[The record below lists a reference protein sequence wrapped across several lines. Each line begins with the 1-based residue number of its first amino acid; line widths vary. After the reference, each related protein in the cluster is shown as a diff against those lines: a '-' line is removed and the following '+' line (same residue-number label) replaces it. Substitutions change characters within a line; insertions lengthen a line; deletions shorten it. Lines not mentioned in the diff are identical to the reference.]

1 MELEMEKLRQMGAK
15 FKMSKSHLSKNGRTL
30 LRDITVSPSTLI
42 APLEKL
48 HAQPF
53 PGMQNDN
60 LPFFVPLAT
69 QAKGTTLI
77 HDWTWENRAIYFTEL
92 NKLGANVRLVDPHR
106 AFIDGPT
113 KLKGAQI
120 VCPPALRPSAVILI
134 AMLAAEGKSM
144 LRNVYSIT
152 RGYEEIAER
161 LNAIGAKIKVV
172 RGM

>member
-1 MELEMEKLRQMGAK
+1 M
-15 FKMSKSHLSKNGRTL
+15 
-30 LRDITVSPSTLI
+30 
-42 APLEKL
+42 
-48 HAQPF
+48 
-53 PGMQNDN
+53 
-60 LPFFVPLAT
+60 
-69 QAKGTTLI
+69 AKGTTLI

-92 NKLGANVRLVDPHR
+92 NKLGANIRLVDPHR

-134 AMLAAEGKSM
+134 AMLAAEGTSM

-161 LNAIGAKIKVV
+161 LNSIGAKIKVV
-172 RGM
+172 KGM